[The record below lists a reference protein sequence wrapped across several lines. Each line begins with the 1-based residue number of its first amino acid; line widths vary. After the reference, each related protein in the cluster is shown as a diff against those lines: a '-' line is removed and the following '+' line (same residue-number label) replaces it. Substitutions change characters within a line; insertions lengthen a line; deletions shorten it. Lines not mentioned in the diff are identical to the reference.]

1 MASAEASAPAPALAR
16 CAETDGSPRKDS
28 KGFFTL
34 PSLDHSREYPL
45 YRGVARLFSQGAR
58 LSLSTLPDELSE
70 GDIILFSGRLMA
82 DRCLRCVLR
91 TEYNHVGIIVR
102 QSIHDELQVP
112 WWPRPVRLRPRP
124 LRVPRQATSRV
135 WPDGSRSCLYVVPH
149 SAQVLEASVDGV
161 GVFPLRFCIDVLTWA
176 VKQAP

>member
-1 MASAEASAPAPALAR
+1 MYDLYAHRPQSICAVVLRVVGPVAPLRMPRGRSSYRSYGLARSPSAMASAEASAPAPALAR

-91 TEYNHVGIIVR
+91 SEYNHVGIIVR

-112 WWPRPVRLRPRP
+112 LWPR
-124 LRVPRQATSRV
+124 VPS
-135 WPDGSRSCLYVVPH
+135 G
-149 SAQVLEASVDGV
+149 
-161 GVFPLRFCIDVLTWA
+161 
-176 VKQAP
+176 